1 MRLGRMLSVGEVVE
15 QPATEE
21 PAAAAPGPAGAEHA
35 GAERAG
41 AEYARPDACGE
52 PTDGDHAQ
60 VPAATGAGR

>member
-21 PAAAAPGPAGAEHA
+21 PGAAAPGPARAEH
-35 GAERAG
+35 
-41 AEYARPDACGE
+41 ARPDACGE

>member
-21 PAAAAPGPAGAEHA
+21 PAAAAPGPARAEHA
-35 GAERAG
+35 GAEH
-41 AEYARPDACGE
+41 ARPDACGE